1 MPGCEALL
9 CAEERYGAEEAIFLE
24 KAVDIQNF
32 SSLRAANHVEHGGRH
47 AARPRGACGAHF
59 LKCLPLT

>member
-24 KAVDIQNF
+24 KAVDIQIPKF
-32 SSLRAANHVEHGGRH
+32 FL
-47 AARPRGACGAHF
+47 AARGQPCGVGGTQRGREAPAAPIF
-59 LKCLPLT
+59 

>member
-1 MPGCEALL
+1 MPGLRTPL
-9 CAEERYGAEEAIFLE
+9 CAEKRYGAEEAIFLE

-32 SSLRAANHVEHGGRH
+32 PRCPTMLHGGH
-47 AARPRGACGAHF
+47 AARGACGSHF